1 MTCKVSLLP
10 GKHAKG
16 KSALLLRGQHINPVR
31 FISHLT
37 DDTFF
42 QKLFQFFTCPVTSAI
57 IQLGIIRF
65 IDAFMLADI
74 FQHLFLPGFDGFGRN
89 ICPFYFLRTFFFN
102 HLLQTVGTAKIYPVD
117 RNTKPDSSVFL
128 GNFPGTQRRGEMP
141 DPIQLDTI
149 SIAKLPAHIYG
160 QCFQHTFYIGRINC
174 TGIREISAYLFK
186 TFCSSRNKTCMF

>member
-16 KSALLLRGQHINPVR
+16 KSTLLLRGQHINPVR

-42 QKLFQFFTCPVTSAI
+42 QKLFQLFACPVTSAI
-57 IQLGIIRF
+57 VQLCIIRF

-89 ICPFYFLRTFFFN
+89 IFPFYFLRTFFFN
-102 HLLQTVGTAKIYPVD
+102 HLLQTVGTAKIHPVD
-117 RNTKPDSSVFL
+117 RNTKPDFSVFFR
-128 GNFPGTQRRGEMP
+128 NFPGTQRRRNVRSPPTRYYIRSQVPYQYIRSM
-141 DPIQLDTI
+141 
-149 SIAKLPAHIYG
+149 LPAHLLY
-160 QCFQHTFYIGRINC
+160 RPN
-174 TGIREISAYLFK
+174 
-186 TFCSSRNKTCMF
+186 